1 MASTDTAAEAALLIE
16 AASQERQAL
25 AESTAALVTAQ
36 VRAFGGWYDSD
47 AITRLGAK
55 DLARITTPAQRQTSS
70 LTSAYAQRLLR
81 LLLGRTPK
89 AVATVPPG
97 GLRKVPL
104 DTVYGRLADEYR
116 WLTAT
121 RVTNLAPG
129 KTPLTPEQVLE
140 RVVTRAEVQV
150 DDNLSLAMRDQW
162 HRVMDAAP
170 RQVIGFRRVIH
181 PELVAVGST
190 TPGPVCGLCLVS
202 ADRRYNRDELLPLH
216 DRCRC
221 SVTAVVG
228 EWDGDGDP
236 GSALNATDL
245 AALYNAAGGTTSG
258 KTLKRVKVE
267 VTHHSELGPRLAVKG
282 RHTRTAREA
291 QADATH

>member
-1 MASTDTAAEAALLIE
+1 MASADTAAEAALLIE

-36 VRAFGGWYDSD
+36 VRAFGSWWDSD
-47 AITRLGAK
+47 AITRLAK
-55 DLARITTPAQRQTSS
+55 DLTRITTPAQRQTST

-129 KTPLTPEQVLE
+129 KTPLTSDQVLE

-170 RQVIGFRRVIH
+170 RQVVGFRRVIH
-181 PELVAVGST
+181 PELVAVGSA
-190 TPGPVCGLCLVS
+190 TPGPVCGLCLVA
-202 ADRRYNRDELLPLH
+202 ADRRYGREELLELH

-236 GSALNATDL
+236 GSALNASDL
-245 AALYNAAGGTTSG
+245 ADLYKAAGGTTSG
-258 KTLKRVKVE
+258 GTLKRVKVE
-267 VTHHSELGPRLAVKG
+267 VTHHSELGPRLVVKG
-282 RHTRTAREA
+282 HRTRTARQA
-291 QADATH
+291 RADATH